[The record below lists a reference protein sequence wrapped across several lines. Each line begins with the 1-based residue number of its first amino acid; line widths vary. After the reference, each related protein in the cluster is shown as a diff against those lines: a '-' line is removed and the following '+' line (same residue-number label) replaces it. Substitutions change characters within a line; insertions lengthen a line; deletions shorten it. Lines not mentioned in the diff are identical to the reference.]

1 MSTADELKKYKEL
14 LDQGVL
20 TQTEFDQKKQ
30 ELLGAQPISTKPPQP
45 AKPKKK
51 GAGKKILLVLLAL
64 VVAAAAVLGIRAW
77 GRHTR
82 EQKRIAAVDEK
93 VGPILAE
100 YGLNDY
106 EIFDV
111 GVFTEIRCPAFEE
124 MSSGE
129 QLVLL
134 KELNDLDDIPDPVE
148 EDREIELD
156 TNHIYVDK
164 SSAYYYYISESTY
177 NTRKT
182 MRDVMGYSNVNVEVP
197 GLYLA
202 GVLLLSD

>member
-20 TQTEFDQKKQ
+20 TQTEFDQKKR
-30 ELLGAQPISTKPPQP
+30 ELLGAQPISTKPSQP
-45 AKPKKK
+45 AKPNKK
-51 GAGKKILLVLLAL
+51 GAGKKSLLVLLAL

-93 VGPILAE
+93 VGPILAA

-156 TNHIYVDK
+156 ANHIYVDK

>member
-1 MSTADELKKYKEL
+1 MT
-14 LDQGVL
+14 GV
-20 TQTEFDQKKQ
+20 QTCA
-30 ELLGAQPISTKPPQP
+30 LPI
-45 AKPKKK
+45 
-51 GAGKKILLVLLAL
+51 
-64 VVAAAAVLGIRAW
+64 
-77 GRHTR
+77 
-82 EQKRIAAVDEK
+82 
-93 VGPILAE
+93 
-100 YGLNDY
+100 YY

-156 TNHIYVDK
+156 ANYIYVDK

>member
-20 TQTEFDQKKQ
+20 TQTEFDQKKR
-30 ELLGAQPISTKPPQP
+30 ELLGAQPISTKPSQP

-93 VGPILAE
+93 VGPILAA

-156 TNHIYVDK
+156 ANYIYVDK

>member
-1 MSTADELKKYKEL
+1 M
-14 LDQGVL
+14 
-20 TQTEFDQKKQ
+20 
-30 ELLGAQPISTKPPQP
+30 GAQPISTKPSQP

-93 VGPILAE
+93 VGPILAA

-156 TNHIYVDK
+156 ANHIYVDK